1 MRRRILFISNLYP
14 NPYRRGMAE
23 FNRQQVLALSS
34 HYDIAVVS
42 PVPWTTTIAAIAPPP
57 VAPLAAVGTGVEVH
71 HPTYYYLPG
80 MLRKLQGEA
89 FLYSILPTVRRLA
102 GQRPF
107 DLVYASWL
115 FPDAWAA
122 SRIAQ
127 RLRVP
132 LFVKVHGS
140 DVNRLA
146 PSCPVTSRSLEA
158 ARRAQKVLCVSRALQ
173 ERLATL
179 GIDPAKM
186 ETVYNGVD
194 SSLFFPVPSQ
204 TARLALGIEGAR
216 PLILYVGNLK
226 VEKGIMDLLEAYRNI
241 LTTTNIVDTPQ
252 LAIIGSGPCE
262 DKVKKFSLPGAKVLF
277 LGTQQLESIALWMNA
292 ASVLCLPSY
301 NEGVPNVVLEA
312 QACRTPVVA
321 TRVGGIPEIFR
332 DDGSM
337 ILVDPG
343 RVDQL
348 TQALLKMIQAASE
361 RKAGPVP
368 VGSWQ
373 DNAEKLVCLFEQAL
387 SHQGGRSC

>member
-14 NPYRRGMAE
+14 NPYRRSMAE
-23 FNRQQVLALSS
+23 FNRQQILALSL

-42 PVPWTTTIAAIAPPP
+42 PVPWTTAIAAKAPAP
-57 VAPLAAVGTGVEVH
+57 VPTAACTRVEVH

-102 GQRPF
+102 EERPF

-115 FPDAWAA
+115 FPDGWAA
-122 SRIAQ
+122 SRIAR

-140 DVNRLA
+140 DVNRLE
-146 PSCPVTSRSLEA
+146 PSSAVTARSLEA
-158 ARRAQKVLCVSRALQ
+158 ARQARKVLCVSRALK

-194 SSLFFPVPSQ
+194 GSLFFPVPPQ
-204 TARLALGIEGAR
+204 KARLALGIKDVQT
-216 PLILYVGNLK
+216 LILYVGNLK
-226 VEKGIMDLLEAYRNI
+226 TEKGIMDLLQAYRNI
-241 LTTTNIVDTPQ
+241 LTAENIVDKPQ

-262 DKVKKFSLPGAKVLF
+262 DQVRSFTLPGGEVLF
-277 LGTQQLESIALWMNA
+277 LGTQTLESIALWMNA

-321 TRVGGIPEIFR
+321 TRVGGIPEIFK

-348 TQALLKMIQAASE
+348 TEALLKMIQAPTDQ
-361 RKAGPVP
+361 KIGPAL

-373 DNAEKLVCLFEQAL
+373 DNAESLVSLFETAL
-387 SHQGGRSC
+387 VAQGGQSC